1 MSGGNWDYF
10 HRRFSIE
17 MEEFCNDIK
26 ERFPELSE
34 ELLSKSKMICGI
46 IHEIDYDVCG
56 DALIKSEKDFEKEA
70 IEKLKTDDEA
80 PFRQ

>member
-10 HRRFSIE
+10 HTRFSME

-34 ELLSKSKMICGI
+34 ELLIKSKMICNI
-46 IHEIDYDVCG
+46 IHDIDYDVCG
-56 DALIKSEKDFEKEA
+56 DTMIIADEDFEKEA
-70 IEKLKTDDEA
+70 INKLKNG
-80 PFRQ
+80 Q